1 MKPTIVLADGGEAD
15 RKMFMDALKGTPYEV
30 VGEAAHADGMFE
42 AVTLLK
48 PWCVAIDLK
57 LPGHADRPGDGG
69 SNAVRTLADKHSKVK
84 VLVLHNADT
93 VHLVMGAVSSS
104 HGVRVRKPIKRETL
118 LDALTKLASGQE
130 GELGIKAVG
139 VKVKKTMLMYYKL
152 ATDGFFTKRRECLT
166 TEVSESGIQ
175 VQFTEKV
182 ARGAVLNIELEL
194 PGEQSFKAKCQ
205 VTKSDPEPMT
215 TRFTGELVFAE
226 IAPAEQERLKSFL
239 RRLVERASGAAKT

>member
-1 MKPTIVLADGGEAD
+1 MKPTIVLADSGEAD
-15 RKMFMDALKGTPYEV
+15 RKMFMEALKGTPYEV

-48 PWCVAIDLK
+48 PWCVAIDLR

-104 HGVRVRKPIKRETL
+104 HGVRVRKPIKRDTL

-130 GELGIKAVG
+130 GELGIKQVG
-139 VKVKKTMLMYYKL
+139 VKLKKTMVLYYKL

-166 TEVSESGIQ
+166 TEVGEAGFM
-175 VQFTEKV
+175 VQFTEKM
-182 ARGAVLNIELEL
+182 ARGAVLNVELDL
-194 PGEQSFKAKCQ
+194 PGEQPVKAKCQ
-205 VTKSDPEPMT
+205 VTKVDPEPLT
-215 TRFTGELVFAE
+215 TRLVGELSFVE
-226 IAPAEQERLKSFL
+226 IAPAERERLKSFL
-239 RRLVERASGAAKT
+239 RRLMERGTGIIKA